1 MISIICPS
9 PKGKE
14 MAYFLKKAFN
24 GILYIKEENKNY
36 EYGLDNSKEI
46 KAFDNVYSTCDFNLT
61 NFTEE
66 AFNNSDG
73 IIFISSTGIAVRAIA
88 PFIKTK
94 DKDPGVVVV
103 DLSNKYSISLLSGHL
118 GGGNELAIKISKLLN
133 NTPII
138 TTATDSLGIVAPDV
152 LAKENDLIIEDLKK
166 AKYISSLLIKG
177 ILVGIKDDYK
187 KLDKLNGYELLS
199 TLREDSIWITHKIK
213 ADKEKSYE
221 IKELNLN
228 KGLDYSKI
236 LRLIKKDLVLGIGCR
251 RDTPSEKLEQC
262 VRKHLIENNLDIKAV
277 KEIVS
282 IDIKKNEKAIIDLSK
297 TLECE
302 FNTFSV
308 EEIKKVEDKFE
319 KSDFVLKN
327 VGVYNVCEPCVDLT
341 GSKIIINKIKD
352 NGITLCIGVKE

>member
-14 MAYFLKKAFN
+14 MAYFLKKSFN
-24 GILYIKEENKNY
+24 GILYIKEEGNNC
-36 EYGLDNSKEI
+36 ECELDSSKEI
-46 KAFDNVYSTCDFNLT
+46 NSFNNLYSTYDFNLSNVT
-61 NFTEE
+61 KE
-66 AFNNSDG
+66 AFNNSNG

-103 DLSNKYSISLLSGHL
+103 DLANKYSISLLSGHL
-118 GGGNELAIKISKLLN
+118 GGGNELATKISKLLN

-138 TTATDSLGIVAPDV
+138 TTATDNLGIVAPDV
-152 LAKENDLIIEDLKK
+152 LAKHNDFIIEDLKK
-166 AKYISSLLIKG
+166 AKYISSLLVKG
-177 ILVGIKDDYK
+177 NLVGIKDDYK
-187 KLDKLNGYELLS
+187 KLDKLKGYELIPM
-199 TLREDSIWITHKIK
+199 LREDSIWITHKIK
-213 ADKEKSYE
+213 ADKDKIYE
-221 IKELNLN
+221 TKELNLN
-228 KGLDYSKI
+228 NGLDYSKI
-236 LRLIKKDLVLGIGCR
+236 LRLIKKDLILGIGCR
-251 RDTPSEKLEQC
+251 RDTPSEKLEEC
-262 VRKHLIENNLDIKAV
+262 IRKYLTMNNLDIKAV

-302 FNTFSV
+302 FKTFSV
-308 EEIKKVEDKFE
+308 DEIKKVEDKFE

-327 VGVYNVCEPCVDLT
+327 VGVYNVCEPCVDLS
-341 GSKIIINKIKD
+341 GGKIIVNKIKD